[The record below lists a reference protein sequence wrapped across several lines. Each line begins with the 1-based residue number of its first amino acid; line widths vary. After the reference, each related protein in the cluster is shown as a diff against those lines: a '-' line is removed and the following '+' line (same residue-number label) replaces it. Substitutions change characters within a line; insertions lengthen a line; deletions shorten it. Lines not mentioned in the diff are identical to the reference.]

1 MEIFPQTLMKS
12 LRRKTILTALCY
24 IVLGIF
30 FIVKNDIA
38 HGTLLKAVSIFV
50 FAAGLVSMIGYF
62 TGQDTFSGGLAS
74 GLLLAVMGG
83 AIFIETDRFIL
94 LLFLLL
100 AVAILYDGAAKLQIA
115 FDLLRADV
123 PGRWILPMILA
134 AFNLI
139 LGIVILFNPFGA
151 DAMLILIVGIFMV
164 LCGVSD
170 LATCI
175 FCTRS
180 AKYEDNQNENEGDVV

>member
-1 MEIFPQTLMKS
+1 MQLSLQNLMKS

-24 IVLGIF
+24 IILGVF

-50 FAAGLVSMIGYF
+50 FAAGIISIIGYF
-62 TGQDTFSGGLAS
+62 TGKDTFSGGLAS

-83 AIFIETDRFIL
+83 AIFFNTERFIL

-100 AVAILYDGAAKLQIA
+100 SIAILYDGAAKLQIA
-115 FDLLRADV
+115 FDLLRAKV
-123 PGRWILPMILA
+123 AGRWILPMILA
-134 AFNLI
+134 AVNLI
-139 LGIVILFNPFGA
+139 LGVVILFNPFGA

-175 FCTRS
+175 FCTRPE
-180 AKYEDNQNENEGDVV
+180 KKTEDTPNENEGEA

>member
-1 MEIFPQTLMKS
+1 MLLSPQTLMKS

-38 HGTLLKAVSIFV
+38 HGTLLKAVAIFV
-50 FAAGLVSMIGYF
+50 FAAGIISIIGYF
-62 TGQDTFSGGLAS
+62 TGKDTFSGGLAS

-83 AIFIETDRFIL
+83 AIFFKTERFIL

-100 AVAILYDGAAKLQIA
+100 SIAILYDGAAKLQIA
-115 FDLLRADV
+115 FDLLRAKV
-123 PGRWILPMILA
+123 AGRWILPMILA
-134 AFNLI
+134 AVNLI
-139 LGIVILFNPFGA
+139 LGVVILFNPFGA

-164 LCGVSD
+164 LCGASD

-175 FCTRS
+175 FCTRPQKEQ
-180 AKYEDNQNENEGDVV
+180 APVKENEGEA